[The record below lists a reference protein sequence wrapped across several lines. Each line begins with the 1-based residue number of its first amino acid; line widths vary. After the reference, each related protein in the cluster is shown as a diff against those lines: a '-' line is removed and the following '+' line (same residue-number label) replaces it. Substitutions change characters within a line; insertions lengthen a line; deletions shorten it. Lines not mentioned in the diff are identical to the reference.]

1 MLSAFS
7 CQLIVSIRVRAPERR
22 PLTEKKQILK
32 SASIISLVTIV
43 SRVLGYVRDQR
54 IALLLGTTPAAD
66 AYVLA
71 YRIPNLF
78 RRLVAEGSMTASF
91 IPVFS
96 SYMREKTK
104 EEVWEFAN
112 KLFWTLALVA
122 AVITVLG
129 MVFSPSVVR
138 LFAGQNIAGLQAVE
152 LNRIIFPYLFF
163 VSLAALAM
171 GILNCFHVFGLPA
184 ATPVFLNLA
193 TIVFTFAIVRNYFKD
208 AATSIAVGVLV
219 GGVLQFLI
227 QVPLLVRKGM
237 NFNFGISFS
246 HPAIKDVAKLMIPRL
261 FGIGIGQINL
271 LIDTRFATASMMPV
285 GSLAALYLADRV
297 MELVLGGYAIAVA
310 TAILPM
316 MSHQAAAKDYEAL
329 KKTLSFSVRIVA
341 FITIP
346 AALGLMILRE
356 PIIRVLFQHGQFF
369 ESSTRL
375 TARALLYYSI
385 GLPALASVK
394 LIVPAF
400 YSTRDTKTPVIIAS
414 ISLVLNI
421 VLNIVFMQFFFKRV
435 QNGGPALATALATF
449 FDFFA
454 LFIIFR
460 LRYGAMGTMG
470 ILRSFSKI
478 SLCAGIMGV
487 ACWFGNYYTTFTI
500 HSRFLVQLLVF
511 TGLILGATVLYLALA
526 WIFRCHEIEEVYG
539 IATRRRVGD
548 GYAEP

>member
-1 MLSAFS
+1 LFSLGLSREF
-7 CQLIVSIRVRAPERR
+7 RA
-22 PLTEKKQILK
+22 LTDKKQILK
-32 SASIISLVTIV
+32 SASIITLVTLV

-91 IPVFS
+91 IPVFTG
-96 SYMREKTK
+96 YMRERTK
-104 EEVWEFAN
+104 QEVWEFAN
-112 KLFWTLALVA
+112 RLFWTLAVVA
-122 AVITVLG
+122 AVITILG
-129 MVFSPSVVR
+129 MVFSPSVVH
-138 LFAGQNIAGLQAVE
+138 LFAGKNVAGAQAVE

-163 VSLAALAM
+163 IALAALAM
-171 GILNCFHVFGLPA
+171 GILNCFDIFGLPA
-184 ATPVFLNLA
+184 ATPVFLNIA
-193 TIVFTFAIVRNYFKD
+193 TIFFSVGIVWRHFKD
-208 AATSIAVGVLV
+208 PATALAVGVLV

-227 QVPLLVRKGM
+227 QVPLLVQKGM
-237 NFNFGISFS
+237 KFNFGISFS
-246 HPAIKDVAKLMIPRL
+246 HPAIRDVARLMVPRL

-271 LIDTRFATASMMPV
+271 LIDTRFATASMMPE

-316 MSHQAAAKDYEAL
+316 MSHQAAANDYGAL
-329 KKTLSFSVRIVA
+329 KKTLAFSVRIVA
-341 FITIP
+341 FITVP

-356 PIIRVLFQHGQFF
+356 PIIRVLFQHGQFVAA
-369 ESSTRL
+369 STRL

-400 YSTRDTKTPVIIAS
+400 YSARDTKTPVIVAF
-414 ISLVLNI
+414 ISMVMNV
-421 VLNIVFMQFFFKRV
+421 VLNIVFLQFFFKRV
-435 QNGGPALATALATF
+435 QNGGPALATALACF

-460 LRYGAMGTMG
+460 LRYGSMGTLD

-487 ACWFGNYYTTFTI
+487 ACWLGARYTEFTI
-500 HSRFLVQLLVF
+500 HSSFLIQLLVF
-511 TGLILGATVLYLALA
+511 AGLIFGATALYLALA
-526 WIFRCHEIEEVYG
+526 WIFRCHEIQEVYG
-539 IATRRRVGD
+539 IAVRRRVG
-548 GYAEP
+548 GYVEP

>member
-1 MLSAFS
+1 
-7 CQLIVSIRVRAPERR
+7 
-22 PLTEKKQILK
+22 LTDKKHILK
-32 SASIISLVTIV
+32 SASIISLVTVV

-54 IALLLGTTPAAD
+54 ITLLLGTTLSAD

-91 IPVFS
+91 IPVFTG
-96 SYMREKTK
+96 YMRDRTK
-104 EEVWEFAN
+104 EEVWDFAN
-112 KLFWTLALVA
+112 RLFWTLALVA
-122 AVITVLG
+122 AVITILG
-129 MVFSPSVVR
+129 MVFSPAVVQ
-138 LFAGQNIAGLQAVE
+138 LFSGPNVPRAEAVD

-163 VSLAALAM
+163 IALAALAM
-171 GILNCFHVFGLPA
+171 GILNCFHIFGLPA
-184 ATPVFLNLA
+184 ATPVLLNVA
-193 TIVFTFAIVRNYFKD
+193 TILFSVGIVWRHFKD
-208 AATSIAVGVLV
+208 PATSLAVGVLV

-227 QVPLLVRKGM
+227 QVPSLVQKGM
-237 NFNFGISFS
+237 KFNFGISFS
-246 HPAIKDVAKLMIPRL
+246 HPGIRDVARLMIPRL

-271 LIDTRFATASMMPV
+271 LIDTRFATASRMPG
-285 GSLAALYLADRV
+285 GSLAALYVADRV

-316 MSHQAAAKDYEAL
+316 MSHQAAAKDFDSL
-329 KKTLSFSVRIVA
+329 KKTLAFSVRIVA

-356 PIIRVLFQHGQFF
+356 PIIRVLFQHGQFVA
-369 ESSTRL
+369 ESTRL
-375 TARALLYYSI
+375 TARALLYYAI

-394 LIVPAF
+394 LVVPAF
-400 YSTRDTKTPVIIAS
+400 YSTRDTKTPVIVAS
-414 ISLVLNI
+414 ISLVINV
-421 VLNIVFMQFFFKRV
+421 VLNILFLEVFFKRV

-460 LRYGAMGTMG
+460 LRYGSMGTMEVV
-470 ILRSFSKI
+470 RSFAKI

-487 ACWFGNYYTTFTI
+487 GCWFGNYYTAFTV

-511 TGLILGATVLYLALA
+511 AGLITGATVLYLLLA
-526 WIFRCHEIEEVYG
+526 WVFRCHEIEEVYG
-539 IATRRRVGD
+539 IAMRRRVGD
-548 GYAEP
+548 GNGYAES

>member
-1 MLSAFS
+1 
-7 CQLIVSIRVRAPERR
+7 
-22 PLTEKKQILK
+22 LTDKKSILK
-32 SASIISLVTIV
+32 SASIISLVTIA
-43 SRVLGYVRDQR
+43 SRILGYVRDQR
-54 IALLLGTTPAAD
+54 ITLLLGTSFAAD

-91 IPVFS
+91 IPVFT
-96 SYMREKTK
+96 SYMREKSK
-104 EEVWEFAN
+104 EEVWDFAN
-112 KLFWTLALVA
+112 RLFWTLSLVV
-122 AVITVLG
+122 AVITILG
-129 MVFSPSVVR
+129 MVFSPAVVQ
-138 LFAGQNIAGLQAVE
+138 LFSGESAAHAQAVD

-163 VSLAALAM
+163 IALAALAM

-184 ATPVFLNLA
+184 ATPVLLNVA
-193 TIVFTFAIVRNYFKD
+193 TILFSVGVVWHYVGDPAKSLAI
-208 AATSIAVGVLV
+208 GVLV

-227 QVPLLVRKGM
+227 QVPSLVRRGM
-237 NFNFGISFS
+237 TFNFGISFS
-246 HPAIKDVAKLMIPRL
+246 HPAIRDVARLMIPRL

-271 LIDTRFATASMMPV
+271 LIDTRFATAARMPP
-285 GSLAALYLADRV
+285 GSLAALYVADRV

-316 MSHQAAAKDYEAL
+316 MSHQAAAKDYESL

-356 PIIRVLFQHGQFF
+356 PIIRVLFQHGQFVA
-369 ESSTRL
+369 ESTRL
-375 TARALLYYSI
+375 TARALLYYAV

-414 ISLVLNI
+414 ISLGINIILNI
-421 VLNIVFMQFFFKRV
+421 IFLETFLYKRV
-435 QNGGPALATALATF
+435 QNGGPALATGLATF

-460 LRYGAMGTMG
+460 LRYGPLGTMG

-487 ACWFGNYYTTFTI
+487 ACWFGNYYTTFAM

-511 TGLILGATVLYLALA
+511 AALILGATALFLALA
-526 WIFRCHEIEEVYG
+526 WLFRCHEIEEVYG
-539 IATRRRVGD
+539 IATRRTAGAAD
-548 GYAEP
+548 GYLEP